1 MTTPWLDRR
10 QLRAWIRLRAVTE
23 LLPGALDSQLRHDA
37 GVSEF
42 EYFLMAM
49 LSEAPDRTL
58 SMTEL
63 ARQVNAT
70 LPRLSHVVTRLE
82 GRGLVG
88 RHPHPQDRRTTNV
101 RLTDDGW
108 ATVRRAAPG
117 HVTTVRRHVVDTLTE
132 EQIDQL
138 AAIGD
143 AILAE
148 LDPDG
153 TMAATYTRYDDQEP
167 GRPKPAAGT

>member
-10 QLRAWIRLRAVTE
+10 QLRAWIRLRAVAE
-23 LLPGALDSQLRHDA
+23 LLPGVLDAQLRHDA
-37 GVSEF
+37 DVTEF
-42 EYFLMAM
+42 EYQLMAM
-49 LSEAPDRTL
+49 LSEAHDRAL
-58 SMTEL
+58 PMTEL

-70 LPRLSHVVTRLE
+70 LPRLSHVVTRLS
-82 GRGLVG
+82 GRGLVE
-88 RHPHPQDRRTTNV
+88 RRPHPEDRRTTNV

-108 ATVRRAAPG
+108 ATVQHAAPG
-117 HVTTVRRHVVDTLTE
+117 HVVTVRRHVIDTLTD

-148 LDPDG
+148 LDPAG
-153 TMAATYTRYDDQEP
+153 TMEATYTRYD
-167 GRPKPAAGT
+167 T